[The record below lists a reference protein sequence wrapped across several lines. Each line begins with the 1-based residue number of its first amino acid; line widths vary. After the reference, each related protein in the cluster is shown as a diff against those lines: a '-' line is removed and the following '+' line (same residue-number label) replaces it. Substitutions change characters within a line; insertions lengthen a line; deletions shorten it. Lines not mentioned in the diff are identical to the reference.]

1 MNRGFSFLKKIG
13 HLVKTISIYQQ
24 MFKAFLSTILFIFLT
39 GTSFGQFGPRKLGIA
54 VNAVYTTSSEI
65 FLNPNASNVEIR
77 NKSFT
82 LKNIWNPGLDLRYRL
97 TKQFI
102 LGLNV
107 EYIKKTASANFDY
120 IDSNKVVTLQPET
133 GFELV
138 PFELT
143 AYYYFPFSTEDFKF
157 LMGGGVGY
165 YWGRFIRKFDVA
177 EASVAKR
184 KIAVGIQ
191 VSASMDY
198 MIRKNVSARFEMK
211 FRDMQYN
218 VRSRYVEYQDNILNL
233 PEGEFETK
241 VDVNGLTFSLGMVVN
256 L

>member
-1 MNRGFSFLKKIG
+1 
-13 HLVKTISIYQQ
+13 
-24 MFKAFLSTILFIFLT
+24 
-39 GTSFGQFGPRKLGIA
+39 
-54 VNAVYTTSSEI
+54 
-65 FLNPNASNVEIR
+65 
-77 NKSFT
+77 
-82 LKNIWNPGLDLRYRL
+82 
-97 TKQFI
+97 
-102 LGLNV
+102 
-107 EYIKKTASANFDY
+107 
-120 IDSNKVVTLQPET
+120 
-133 GFELV
+133 
-138 PFELT
+138 
-143 AYYYFPFSTEDFKF
+143 
-157 LMGGGVGY
+157 MGGGLGY